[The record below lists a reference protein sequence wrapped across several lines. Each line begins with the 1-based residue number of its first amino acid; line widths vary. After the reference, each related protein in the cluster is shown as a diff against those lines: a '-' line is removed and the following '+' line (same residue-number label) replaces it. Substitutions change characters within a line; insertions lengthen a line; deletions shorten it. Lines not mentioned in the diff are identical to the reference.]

1 MPARESDGL
10 WYKDAIFY
18 ELYVRAF
25 CDGDGDGHGD
35 FKGLISKLDYLQGL
49 GVDCIWLL
57 PIYESPLVDDGY
69 DVSDYYKLLKE
80 YGTLAD
86 FKALIEEA
94 HRRGIRVI
102 TDLVMN
108 HTSDQHPWFVASRA
122 SVDSPFRDFYVWSK
136 TDQRYKDARI
146 IFIDTESSNW
156 EYDPLSGEYYWHRF
170 FRQQPDLNYDN
181 PKVQQAM
188 LDIMAYWLDIGIDG
202 FRADAVPYLFEREGT
217 NCENLPETHAYL
229 KRVRRFLDE
238 HYPQAIF
245 LAEANQWPENVRAY
259 FGDGDEMHMAFHFPV
274 MPRLFM
280 ALQLAD
286 RTPIVRILERTPPI
300 PDSCQWCI
308 FLRNHDELTL
318 EMVSE
323 EERQFMWHAYAP
335 DQRMRL
341 NLGIRRRLAPLL
353 DNDHRRIGLL
363 NSILFTLPGSPI
375 IYYGDEIGMGD
386 NIALK
391 DRDGVRTPM
400 QWTAGPGAGFS
411 IADPAHFYAPVIDD
425 EVFGYRQVNV
435 EAQQNDPQSLLSVM
449 KRMIAVRKQHPT
461 FGRGDM
467 RFLLPDNVAILAYI
481 RQYQAETILVLHNL
495 SPAQQSVPLDLAD
508 FTGVTPTELLS
519 GRTFP
524 PISASPYVLSLP
536 PYGYWWLRL

>member
-411 IADPAHFYAPVIDD
+411 RADPSQFYAPVIDD
-425 EVFGYRQVNV
+425 EIFGYRQVNV
-435 EAQQNDPQSLLSVM
+435 EAQWDDPESLLSTM
-449 KRMIAVRKQHPT
+449 ERLIAVRKQHPT